1 MHWYVYEESLNDKK
15 FATELSKIESR
26 LADLEIKGRIC
37 RLSVLKNLSEALRE
51 AVSQGAETI
60 VAVGSDQCF
69 LQTAVAAA
77 AFPSVTV
84 GFIPMDDNSLFASAF
99 GLPIGDKACD
109 VLAQRL
115 VKKIDLGKVNQNYFV
130 DALSFSGEQVFLE
143 FAGYQISPAS
153 SEAVL
158 SVRNLGLT
166 AFASGAQKMASP
178 TDGKLEAVIEPLK
191 KNWLGKMKLSGRPS
205 VFPFRR
211 ARIVSKGEP
220 ASILADGRTVAK
232 TPAEVTVE
240 PEKLKVIVGPQRL
253 F

>member
-1 MHWYVYEESLNDKK
+1 MHWYVYEESLSDKK

-69 LQTAVAAA
+69 LQTAVASAS
-77 AFPSVTV
+77 FSVTV
-84 GFIPMDDNSLFASAF
+84 GFIPMDDNSLFAQAF
-99 GLPIGDKACD
+99 GLPIGERACD

-115 VKKIDLGKVNQNYFV
+115 VKRIDLGKVNQSYFV
-130 DALSFSGEQVFLE
+130 DALSFEGEQVFLE

-211 ARIVSKGEP
+211 ARIVSKGDP
-220 ASILADGRTVAK
+220 ASILADGRTIAK
-232 TPAEVTVE
+232 TPAEVIVE

>member
-1 MHWYVYEESLNDKK
+1 MYWYVYEESLNDKK

-51 AVSQGAETI
+51 AVGQGAETI

-77 AFPSVTV
+77 GFTVTV
-84 GFIPMDDNSLFASAF
+84 GFIPLDDDSLFASAF
-99 GLPIGDKACD
+99 GLPSRDKACD

-115 VKKIDLGKVNQNYFV
+115 VKKIDLGKVNQNYFI
-130 DALSFSGEQVFLE
+130 DALSFSDEQVFLE

-153 SEAVL
+153 AEAVL
-158 SVRNLGLT
+158 SVRNFGLT
-166 AFASGAQKMASP
+166 AFSNGSQKMASP
-178 TDGKLEAVIEPLK
+178 IDGKLEAVIEPLK

-205 VFPFRR
+205 VFPFKR

-220 ASILADGRTVAK
+220 ASIFADGRMIAK
-232 TPAEVTVE
+232 TPAEVTIE
-240 PEKLKVIVGPQRL
+240 PERLRVIVGPRRL